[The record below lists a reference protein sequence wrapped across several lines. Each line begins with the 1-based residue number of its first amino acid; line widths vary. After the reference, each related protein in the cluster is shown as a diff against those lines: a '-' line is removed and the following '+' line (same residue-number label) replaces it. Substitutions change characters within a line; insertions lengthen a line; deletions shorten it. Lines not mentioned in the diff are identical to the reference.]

1 MFPMSLG
8 RPVRVCAVGLLTEI
22 TPHLLGMDWM
32 DPQWWLD
39 RFGAAFFWLS
49 LVILFVECG
58 LFFPFLPGDTL
69 LFAMGLFISRGDID
83 VFPGPDSIE
92 LLLALTL
99 FSAAAF
105 LGNLVGYEIGR
116 AIGPPL
122 YERNGRILKRDHFER
137 TEAFFDRHG
146 RKALVIGRF
155 VPVVRTYVTVVAGAS
170 GMGRPRFLT
179 WSLVGALLWVLSI
192 TLVGYVAGD
201 RFPWLASHID
211 YVILG
216 LLALTVVPVG
226 IHWWRERG
234 SDREKSPAGT
244 K

>member
-1 MFPMSLG
+1 MTH
-8 RPVRVCAVGLLTEI
+8 ALLSSM
-22 TPHLLGMDWM
+22 LFGVS
-32 DPQWWLD
+32 WLD
-39 RFGAAFFWLS
+39 PESMLEQFGAGFFWVS
-49 LVILFVECG
+49 LAVIVVECG

-69 LFAMGLFISRGDID
+69 LVAIGVFVAGDQLS
-83 VFPGPDSIE
+83 VVPGSNLLDIAVCC
-92 LLLALTL
+92 LLLV
-99 FSAAAF
+99 AAAL
-105 LGNLVGYEIGR
+105 LGNVLGFEIGSKV
-116 AIGPPL
+116 GPVI
-122 YERNGRILKRDHFER
+122 YEHDGTILRRDHFDR

-192 TLVGYVAGD
+192 ILVGYVAGD

-226 IHWWRERG
+226 IHWWRERR
-234 SDREKSPAGT
+234 SDREKSPAGA